1 MSIEP
6 LKSKSFRIIA
16 ALFLF
21 FILWPGEKN
30 EAAESKPRE
39 LLKLRLGLGSTPAPP
54 LPNSVLWLAK
64 DLGFYAREGL
74 DIELIELRGTPTVIT
89 AMRTGDMDVG
99 NISTSD
105 VIRLTASNT
114 LPMRAIHSPDA
125 RLYFLIAAREQFKTV
140 ADLKG
145 KTFAIA
151 RTGSVDHSLSMTVLK
166 ALGVN
171 PQDVKLV
178 AIGSPSTRAQA
189 LVGGR
194 VDATSISLGT
204 WVSIQREKSVKVLLD
219 AERYFDAAPIVSKV
233 NAVTPKV
240 LETKAEHLRRLTA
253 AIVKASRHFA
263 DNQQAWVDAMSKR
276 RNDLAREDL
285 VDLWKSFKTAWAVN
299 GSMNLAQYGQSADFL
314 YQTDDFKD
322 VPKIALSDW
331 AYTKILDNVLKENS
345 VYAKFDDPG
354 RAMR

>member
-1 MSIEP
+1 MKI
-6 LKSKSFRIIA
+6 FV
-16 ALFLF
+16 ALFAVLF
-21 FILWPGEKN
+21 WPAAASLHG
-30 EAAESKPRE
+30 AESKSRE
-39 LLKLRLGLGSTPAPP
+39 MLKLRLGLGSTPAPP

-105 VIRLTASNT
+105 VLKLTATNT

-125 RLYFLIAAREQFKTV
+125 RLYFLIAAREPLKAVT
-140 ADLKG
+140 DLKG
-145 KTFAIA
+145 RTFAIA
-151 RTGSVDHSLSMTVLK
+151 RTGSVDHSLSMSVFKT
-166 ALGVN
+166 LGVN

-219 AERYFDAAPIVSKV
+219 AERYFHAAPIVSKV
-233 NAVTPKV
+233 NAVMPKV
-240 LETKAEHLRRLTA
+240 LETKPEHLRRLTA

-263 DNQQAWVDAMSKR
+263 DNQQAWVDAMAKR
-276 RNDLAREDL
+276 RSDVAREDL
-285 VDLWKSFKTAWAVN
+285 VNLWKSFRTAWAVN
-299 GSMNLAQYGQSADFL
+299 GSMNLAQYSQSADFL
-314 YQTDDFKD
+314 YQSEDFKD
-322 VPKIALSDW
+322 VPKIAVSDW
-331 AYTKILDNVLKENS
+331 ANTRILDDVLKEVS
-345 VYAKFDDPG
+345 VYGKFDDPG
-354 RAMR
+354 RTVR